1 MKDDE
6 LGQQLWYL
14 IPFKE
19 FAHADKLTVILT
31 KNLKIFVIF
40 FFINKKDVKVG
51 VLYIYIYIHVIVIQM
66 NTDAL
71 LCRSD
76 SESIVCRH

>member
-1 MKDDE
+1 MMNWDNNFDISYHSRN
-6 LGQQLWYL
+6 LR
-14 IPFKE
+14 
-19 FAHADKLTVILT
+19 AHADKLNVILT
-31 KNLKIFVIF
+31 KNLRIVVIF
-40 FFINKKDVKVG
+40 FFNNKKDVKVG
-51 VLYIYIYIHVIVIQM
+51 VLYKHVIDIQM

>member
-1 MKDDE
+1 MNDDE

-19 FAHADKLTVILT
+19 FAHADKLNVILT
-31 KNLKIFVIF
+31 KNLRIFVIV
-40 FFINKKDVKVG
+40 FFINKKDFKVG
-51 VLYIYIYIHVIVIQM
+51 VLYIHLIVIQM

>member
-1 MKDDE
+1 MNDDE

-19 FAHADKLTVILT
+19 FAHADKLNVILT
-31 KNLKIFVIF
+31 KNLRIFVIF

-51 VLYIYIYIHVIVIQM
+51 VLYIHVIVIQM

>member
-51 VLYIYIYIHVIVIQM
+51 VLYIHVIDIQM

-76 SESIVCRH
+76 S